1 MSDSVRLLLRFNYYY
16 SLTFASH
23 PYEAFLSP
31 WSTQQ
36 PKEMI
41 VLANN
46 LKQYSEET
54 DINSLVLL
62 IGNNWGI
69 AQGKIAGI
77 QCTGRKNGEYV
88 VKTQQTPQSV
98 SDQIKCMI

>member
-1 MSDSVRLLLRFNYYY
+1 MSDSVGLLLQFNYY

-77 QCTGRKNGEYV
+77 QCTGRKNAAQIDLGRE
-88 VKTQQTPQSV
+88 
-98 SDQIKCMI
+98 SDTGTV